1 MYRKKKKIFC
11 YINNKNNLDNLFYI
25 NILPLNISNPQNIVS
40 RLRFVMVTFFR
51 PTRTVERRRLSHQQ
65 NTRVAGVRVKR
76 NQDQSGPRALSRL
89 EPTCMLYIIE
99 KFKSTIPHK
108 SAIIAQPCAWPIHTD
123 THVGVLPHTRPESDP
138 NRVPYRRF
146 SVLYEP

>member
-51 PTRTVERRRLSHQQ
+51 PTRTGRAK
-65 NTRVAGVRVKR
+65 TIVAPTKYTSGRGPGEKK
-76 NQDQSGPRALSRL
+76 SGPVRAPCIVAAR
-89 EPTCMLYIIE
+89 TDVY
-99 KFKSTIPHK
+99 
-108 SAIIAQPCAWPIHTD
+108 AIY
-123 THVGVLPHTRPESDP
+123 
-138 NRVPYRRF
+138 NREV
-146 SVLYEP
+146 